1 MIRILIASS
10 DTGGGHRSAARA
22 LQSAFSHQ
30 NSEQTPITVNTVQ
43 ILEEG
48 SVLTRQLANLYNW
61 LLRHRQNWVKYYFQ
75 LLERLRPNESVR
87 LFQHLRSY
95 GEQLLATYP
104 PDVIVS
110 VHPMLQHFFADLLA
124 SQQREDIPLVT
135 VVTDP
140 ADGFWRGWACPTVKQ
155 YFVATE
161 AAQQQLVEYGIPPEK
176 IMVAGMPVHPHFHP
190 VSPQEKQQ
198 LRVKYGLHPQRF
210 TLLVNAGWIGGG
222 NIPKIYQALSQ
233 SENLEIQVV
242 FLAGKNDKLAHHAR
256 QFAQTSHLPIL
267 VFDFVSSIHELMQL
281 SDAMVS
287 KLGGLTTF
295 EALACELPL
304 IADTITPPMPQ
315 EAATVQWLRAQDL
328 AIFLKRPEEIVSA
341 IALLANSSEKQ
352 QQLRQVS
359 RLNLKPNSTAFIAS
373 RILQLSQTVN
383 KTT

>member
-22 LQSAFSHQ
+22 LQSAFSDQ

-43 ILEEG
+43 TLEEG

-87 LFQHLRSY
+87 LFQHLQPY
-95 GEQLLATYP
+95 GKQLLATYR

-190 VSPQEKQQ
+190 VSPQ
-198 LRVKYGLHPQRF
+198 
-210 TLLVNAGWIGGG
+210 IGR
-222 NIPKIYQALSQ
+222 
-233 SENLEIQVV
+233 
-242 FLAGKNDKLAHHAR
+242 AH
-256 QFAQTSHLPIL
+256 
-267 VFDFVSSIHELMQL
+267 V
-281 SDAMVS
+281 
-287 KLGGLTTF
+287 
-295 EALACELPL
+295 
-304 IADTITPPMPQ
+304 
-315 EAATVQWLRAQDL
+315 
-328 AIFLKRPEEIVSA
+328 
-341 IALLANSSEKQ
+341 
-352 QQLRQVS
+352 
-359 RLNLKPNSTAFIAS
+359 
-373 RILQLSQTVN
+373 
-383 KTT
+383 